1 MLLRLKTG
9 AIFCLI
15 LFAVYIAGGS
25 AATSAE
31 PEQEGPSAPSQED
44 NRTLSK
50 SFLSGDSLDVPD
62 DKVKQPALLNEEKE
76 TGVLNERK
84 PDFNR
89 ESDFYDDEDETP
101 ESFISFNFLYY
112 LIEKFKFTNALD
124 Y

>member
-50 SFLSGDSLDVPD
+50 SFLSGDSLDIPKNEVE
-62 DKVKQPALLNEEKE
+62 QPAFRNEEKE
-76 TGVLNERK
+76 ASTLNESK

-89 ESDFYDDEDETP
+89 ESDFYDDEDENS

-112 LIEKFKFTNALD
+112 LIEKFKFTNALE